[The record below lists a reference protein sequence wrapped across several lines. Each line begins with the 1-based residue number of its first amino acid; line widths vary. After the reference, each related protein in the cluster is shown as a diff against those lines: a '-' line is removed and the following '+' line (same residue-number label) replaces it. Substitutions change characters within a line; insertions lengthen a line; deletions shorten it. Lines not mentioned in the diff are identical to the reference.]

1 MNPIL
6 MATSLS
12 SVAVRRILARERVAE
27 ERGDSPRVAHPTT
40 RLTRRRP
47 KTVDGPLVLM
57 AGAP

>member
-27 ERGDSPRVAHPTT
+27 ERGDSPRVAHPT

>member
-1 MNPIL
+1 

-27 ERGDSPRVAHPTT
+27 ERGDSPRVAHPT